1 MLLSIHPE
9 NPQPRY
15 IQQIVEVLRNG
26 GVIIYPTDTLYA
38 FGCDPFNTKAVERV
52 SQLKGMRMKDARF
65 SLVCCDLSDASKFV
79 KSLDTATFRMLKTA
93 LPGPFTFILPAS
105 RETPKL
111 LKVNRDTVGIRI
123 PDHKITQQIV
133 EALGHPLM
141 SGSLPEDDEEVE
153 AYTDPEVIFE
163 RFGKQVDMVIDGG
176 PGNIEASTV
185 IDLSRGEPEVLR
197 EGAGDSSL
205 ILQ

>member
-15 IQQIVEVLRNG
+15 IQQVVEVLRNG

-38 FGCDPFNTKAVERV
+38 FGCDPFNTQAVERV

-65 SLVCCDLSDASKFV
+65 SLICGDLSDASKFV

-111 LKVNRDTVGIRI
+111 LKVHRDTVGIRI

-141 SGSLPEDDEEVE
+141 SGSLPEDDDEVE
-153 AYTDPEVIFE
+153 AYTDPEVIYE
-163 RFGKQVDMVIDGG
+163 RFGKQVDLVIDGG
-176 PGNIEASTV
+176 PGHIEPSTV

-205 ILQ
+205 IL